1 MQPDSIIIN
10 FLIIFTIISFFITL
24 TVHKLTTKNYSK
36 LFLDTDYNKPQAFH
50 KEAVPRSGGT
60 AAIISLLI
68 FYLIYY
74 LIYKEVVQDYIV
86 VSVSLF
92 FLGFLDAIK
101 INVNPKIRLLLMTT
115 ILAITIYLFSFDISG
130 LELNF
135 LNYLIENSMFK
146 LIFITLC
153 FLFIINGSNLVD
165 GFNGLLAIHLI
176 IINVILLY
184 INTVNDQIEFAFL
197 LTGQIIVLFSFLLFN
212 FPKAKIFLGDG
223 GAYFFGAITALN
235 IINTNNLNPGVSS
248 FFFCVI
254 LFYLFYEVF
263 FSFFRKLYF
272 RSPPLKPDGLH
283 LHMLIFRLLNKIN
296 ISKNNNYLTSLIINA
311 FYAISILPAILFNDN
326 SLLCR
331 ILFFVS
337 IGLYTL
343 IYINIYNKKK
353 NE

>member
-86 VSVSLF
+86 VSISLF
-92 FLGFLDAIK
+92 FLGFLDDIK

-135 LNYLIENSMFK
+135 LNYLIENSMLK

-223 GAYFFGAITALN
+223 GAYFFGAVTALN

-263 FSFFRKLYF
+263 FSFFRKIYF
-272 RSPPLKPDGLH
+272 KSPPLKPDSLH
-283 LHMLIFRLLNKIN
+283 LHMLVFRLLKKVKI
-296 ISKNNNYLTSLIINA
+296 SDNNNYLTSVVINF
-311 FYAISILPAILFNDN
+311 FYAFLILPAVLLNDN
-326 SLLCR
+326 GLFCR
-331 ILFFVS
+331 ILFFVL

-343 IYINIYNKKK
+343 IYINIYSAQK
-353 NE
+353 NG